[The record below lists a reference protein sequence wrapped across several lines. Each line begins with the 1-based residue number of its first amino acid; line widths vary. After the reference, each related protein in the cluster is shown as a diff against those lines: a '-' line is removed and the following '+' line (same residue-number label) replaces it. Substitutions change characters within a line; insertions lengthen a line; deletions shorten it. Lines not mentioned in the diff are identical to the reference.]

1 MGTDYPVV
9 ELNPFPNIYAAVTR
23 CNYDGTPAGVSNGEY
38 MTMAE
43 ALSGYT
49 LGSAKAYNM
58 DKFIGT
64 LEVEK
69 YADIIVV
76 DRNLFK
82 IDPAEILDA
91 KVVLTMSA
99 GRITYKV

>member
-1 MGTDYPVV
+1 
-9 ELNPFPNIYAAVTR
+9 
-23 CNYDGTPAGVSNGEY
+23 
-38 MTMAE
+38 
-43 ALSGYT
+43 
-49 LGSAKAYNM
+49 M